1 LSPPATANSAP
12 PPESSLIIPLYKRPL
27 FPGTVAPIV
36 IHEPDFVDC
45 LSKRLEKAVR
55 EHGVAYAG
63 LFLVRPDG
71 EDSDMYGEGG
81 PRVSSSA
88 NTLSPSTGNA
98 SSISSLSQLHSIGT
112 LARIE
117 SISSSVV
124 VVGGLRRI
132 RATHALEDTE
142 YLEAAITLVDDAEV
156 KETPTL
162 KAYMAET
169 IQTMRDLLQLAQLPL
184 YKEQLFQFLK
194 HLDVNDPGQ
203 LAYLGACLTHAS
215 ASELQEVL
223 AEANVERRLRKTLYL
238 VKEELKVA
246 RLQQK
251 VHREVE
257 SKVSQ
262 QQQRYFLTEQLKA
275 IKKELGLETDEKET
289 LLSKYRARLADGLV
303 VPDEAQRVIDDEMA
317 KLSMTEP
324 SSSEFGVTRNYLDW
338 LTSLPWG
345 RHSNDS
351 LNVERARRV
360 LDEDHYGLDDVKDR
374 ILEFIAVSQLRGSVS
389 GKVLCLLG
397 PPGTGKTSLGKSIA
411 RSLDREFYRFS
422 VGGLGDVAEIK
433 GHRRTYVGS
442 MPGKVLQAFK
452 QVKVANPVI
461 LIDEVDK
468 LGRSGY
474 HGDPASALLE
484 VLDPEQNSTFL
495 DHYLDVPFDLSKV
508 LFVCTANVAE
518 TIPGPLMDR
527 MELMRL
533 SGYVGDEK
541 VEIARQYLVPNAM
554 KESGLDRKQATI
566 TVGAVRSLIKS
577 YCREAGVRNLQKKIE
592 QICRKAA
599 LRVVTR
605 EAELAKDDEA
615 PAAKDKE
622 QQVAHGQVDAGEAA
636 SESASVA
643 TDGVRDAEVSEVASA
658 PQDTPVAERIVVT
671 ESNLDDFVGK
681 PVFSSDRHYDRTPP
695 GVVVG
700 LAWTSMGGAT
710 LYVETLNETTV
721 PNSKSRRAARASGGP
736 GIHVTGTLG
745 DVMKESVEIAYCYAK
760 HFYATRL
767 ETRGNFFDRAR
778 IHVHLPEGATP
789 KDGPSAGVT
798 LVTAFLSLAVNT
810 PVVHNLAMTGEVT
823 LTGKVLAVGGIRE
836 KCVAARRSGIT
847 KVVMPAS
854 NRKDWVEL
862 RDPVKAGLSVT
873 FADSYDDVYRASFG
887 ARAPKLRGDVS
898 TLLPDEDETPQGTED
913 GDNDDDAIRVSPTG
927 SPNHVHPPM

>member
-1 LSPPATANSAP
+1 
-12 PPESSLIIPLYKRPL
+12 
-27 FPGTVAPIV
+27 
-36 IHEPDFVDC
+36 
-45 LSKRLEKAVR
+45 
-55 EHGVAYAG
+55 
-63 LFLVRPDG
+63 
-71 EDSDMYGEGG
+71 MMGEGG
-81 PRVSSSA
+81 PRVSSPA

-345 RHSNDS
+345 RHSTDS
-351 LNVERARRV
+351 LNVARARRV

-411 RSLDREFYRFS
+411 RSLDREFFRFS

-554 KESGLDRKQATI
+554 KEAGLDRKQATI

-577 YCREAGVRNLQKKIE
+577 YCREAGVRNLQKKVE

-605 EAELAKDDEA
+605 EAELAKDEE
-615 PAAKDKE
+615 PAAAKAE
-622 QQVAHGQVDAGEAA
+622 EAEARVAHGEVEAGEGVDATTK
-636 SESASVA
+636 A
-643 TDGVRDAEVSEVASA
+643 TDGVQDAVVSEVATTEA
-658 PQDTPVAERIVVT
+658 EAEEKVTPVAERIVVT
-671 ESNLDDFVGK
+671 EANLDEFVGK

-760 HFYATRL
+760 HYYATRL
-767 ETRGNFFDRAR
+767 DTRGNFFDRAR

-798 LVTAFLSLAVNT
+798 LVTAFLSLATNT
-810 PVVHNLAMTGEVT
+810 PVLHNLAMTGEVT

-847 KVVMPAS
+847 KVIMPAA
-854 NRKDWVEL
+854 NRKDWEEL
-862 RDPVKAGLSVT
+862 REPVKAGLSVT
-873 FADSYDDVYRASFG
+873 FSDSYEDVYRAAFG
-887 ARAPKLRGDVS
+887 ARAPKVRGDVS
-898 TLLPDEDETPQGTED
+898 TLLPDGEEEHDEREAGSGEQESSDD
-913 GDNDDDAIRVSPTG
+913 GEDAIRVSTAG
-927 SPNHVHPPM
+927 GESRVQPPV